1 MELVLKQKGSSDDRD
16 PLIVFIENTE
26 TKSKEVKKIMVG
38 QTIDV
43 TDDVGYQLLSRYKGM
58 FVQKTAPAEG
68 YTTKV
73 VKAKE

>member
-1 MELVLKQKGSSDDRD
+1 MELVLKQKGSADDRD
-16 PLIVFIENTE
+16 PLIVFIENQE
-26 TKSKEVKKIMVG
+26 TKTKEIRKIVVG
-38 QTIDV
+38 QSIEV
-43 TDDVGYQLLSRYKGM
+43 SDDIGYQLLSKYKGM